1 MAWQPVSWEW
11 LGGSPRRMLIRFD
24 AVDCNLHQF
33 RVVYTERT
41 EEAWNHAGD
50 ICAWDGDLERP
61 TLEGSIM
68 PLGPDNEMIWHGWLR
83 KGEFVPV

>member
-1 MAWQPVSWEW
+1 MSWQPVSWEW

-24 AVDCNLHQF
+24 ATESDLHQF
-33 RVVYTERT
+33 RVIYTERN
-41 EEAWNHAGD
+41 EETWNHAGPV
-50 ICAWDGDLERP
+50 CSWDGNVDAP

-68 PLGPDNEMIWHGWLR
+68 PLGASGQAIWHGWLR